1 MVYIIERRSVCNLD
15 YKSKILSVDDS
26 SVIRKI
32 VRSSV
37 EVLKYSLL
45 EASSGKEALSIL
57 AKEHDSI
64 KLILLDWN
72 MPEMN
77 GLEFLKIIKKDNL
90 YRNIPVMMVT
100 TEGEKENI
108 LKAVQAG
115 VSNYLLK
122 PFTSEEL
129 TKKVIQCV
137 GRG

>member
-1 MVYIIERRSVCNLD
+1 MD

-57 AKEHDSI
+57 VKEHDSI

>member
-1 MVYIIERRSVCNLD
+1 MDL
-15 YKSKILSVDDS
+15 KAKILSVDDS
-26 SVIRKI
+26 SIIRKI
-32 VRSSV
+32 IRSSV
-37 EVLKYSLL
+37 EVLNYSLL
-45 EASSGKEALSIL
+45 EASSGNEALSVL
-57 AKEHDSI
+57 LKEHQSI

-72 MPEMN
+72 MPGMN
-77 GLEFLKIIKKDNL
+77 GLEFLKIIKKESV

-108 LKAVQAG
+108 VKAVQAG
-115 VSNYLLK
+115 VANYLLK

>member
-1 MVYIIERRSVCNLD
+1 
-15 YKSKILSVDDS
+15 
-26 SVIRKI
+26 
-32 VRSSV
+32 
-37 EVLKYSLL
+37 
-45 EASSGKEALSIL
+45 
-57 AKEHDSI
+57 
-64 KLILLDWN
+64 

>member
-1 MVYIIERRSVCNLD
+1 LD

-57 AKEHDSI
+57 TKEHDSI